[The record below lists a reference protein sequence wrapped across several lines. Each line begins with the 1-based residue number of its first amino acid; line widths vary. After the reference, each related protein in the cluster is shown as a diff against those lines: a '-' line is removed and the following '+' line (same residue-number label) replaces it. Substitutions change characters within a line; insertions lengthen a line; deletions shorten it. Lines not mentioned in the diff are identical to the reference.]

1 MADNQSSLVEPSL
14 RFAKKLECSQ
24 SGVVALEWWAG
35 WSGQTDKRMNHKRPW
50 QWIQGGAK
58 GTCDIIEAVS
68 EPEML

>member
-24 SGVVALEWWAG
+24 SGVVALEWWLVGHRAD
-35 WSGQTDKRMNHKRPW
+35 GQENHKRPW

>member
-35 WSGQTDKRMNHKRPW
+35 WSGQTDKR
-50 QWIQGGAK
+50 
-58 GTCDIIEAVS
+58 IIRDHGNGYREGLKA
-68 EPEML
+68 PATL